1 MEMDQETITTRRT
14 TETNGALSSAC
25 RRLIRLFLAINFGRI
40 EDLAF
45 RKGEP
50 VFDPP
55 PRLIY
60 TVKLSG
66 KNGPRD
72 DLAVAD
78 LARHPRVV
86 ALFEQLALRGSG
98 IIRKLTIQD
107 GIPDLMDIEPE
118 DQAQG
123 LRP

>member
-1 MEMDQETITTRRT
+1 MQ
-14 TETNGALSSAC
+14 SV
-25 RRLIRLFLAINFGRI
+25 NFGRI
-40 EDLAF
+40 EDLVF
-45 RKGEP
+45 RLGEP
-50 VFDPP
+50 VFDPA

-72 DLAVAD
+72 DVTVAD
-78 LARHPRVV
+78 LARYPKVV

-107 GIPDLMDIEPE
+107 AIPDLMDIEPE